1 MILYAAL
8 LCALVFLWRRSRIAR
23 FLLDKVPGPPRA
35 SFLLGNAP
43 QIAGRQCW
51 DFHTHIARKY
61 GSVVKLHWLF
71 GTSALYIFDPLALSH
86 IVKDQGKYEEP
97 AWVTGT
103 NLMTLGPGL
112 ASVTGETHRK
122 QRKMLTPVFS
132 AKHLRTIVPIFHRVT
147 DKLIQAISSR
157 VQTHPKGTDID
168 ILSWMSRAA
177 LELIGQ
183 AGIGYSFDPLTE
195 DVPDAYAEAIKDFA
209 PVITS
214 PGMLLMRQAGP
225 YVGHLGPAWLRRWII
240 EKLPLRDMR
249 RLIQVTD
256 ALHERS
262 LDIFQAKRAAVEA
275 GDDTNAKDI
284 MSILLRENM
293 KASGE
298 DRLPEDQLI
307 GQMSIIIFA
316 AMDTTSN
323 TMARIL
329 QLLATHPDVQTKL
342 RREIIDAK
350 AGGRPLDY
358 DQLHNLPYL
367 DAVCRET
374 LRLHPSA
381 PMFAREVL
389 VDTIL
394 PLSHPIRATDG
405 TLLHE
410 LSLPRG
416 ANLLVSILACNRN
429 EALWG
434 ADAHEWKPERWLAPL
449 PAAVENAAIPGVY
462 SNLMTFMGGAR
473 SCIGFTFSQLEMK
486 VVLSEIIA
494 NFTFS
499 PSTDKPV
506 IWNFAGV
513 TYPTVS
519 TESMKSE
526 LWLKM
531 KAYREG

>member
-23 FLLDKVPGPPRA
+23 SLLDKVPGPPRV

-112 ASVTGETHRK
+112 GSVTGETHRR

-147 DKLIQAISSR
+147 DKARSATLLFLR
-157 VQTHPKGTDID
+157 RGTDID
-168 ILSWMSRAA
+168 ILGWMSRAA

-209 PVITS
+209 PVMTS
-214 PGMLLMRQAGP
+214 PGMLLIRQAGP

-262 LDIFQAKRAAVEA
+262 LDIFQAKKAAVEV
-275 GDDTNAKDI
+275 GDDTDAKDI
-284 MSILLRENM
+284 MGILLRENM

-350 AGGRPLDY
+350 AVGRPLDY

-410 LSLPRG
+410 LALPRG
-416 ANLLVSILACNRN
+416 ANLLVSILSCNRN

-462 SNLMTFMGGAR
+462 SNLMTFMGSAR

-499 PSTDKPV
+499 PSTDTPV

-519 TESMKSE
+519 TESTKSE